1 MARCGCSGTTCSCVV
16 IGEGLVAVSGS
27 GSAANPYR
35 VSVEQA
41 ITVQDTATLDLTVT
55 GSGGAGDPYI
65 LSGDVAMDLADLGD
79 VDTAGVAGEVLA
91 LQGDGSFALNPPS
104 TATPGAITTGDG
116 IEGDGSG
123 GDPLTITLA
132 PSSGLTLSAAGLAAS
147 WALLNPAE
155 VTRVDADA
163 LVVARGT
170 DGVSSRISGVS
181 ASYTN
186 ASSTSTLLVKV
197 VQHGWVRILGS
208 KISNN
213 LVHYTK
219 PDVVG
224 GTEVDYFTSRV
235 MSDVHVSQNIGVY
248 QSYESYTLHEIAAS
262 GSITAYARQWTGGE
276 TTTNEL
282 SLTQAKTAY
291 NVISIYPLAPV
302 S

>member
-16 IGEGLVAVSGS
+16 VGEGIVAVSGS

-41 ITVQDTATLDLTVT
+41 LTVSDTATLNLTMT
-55 GSGGAGDPYI
+55 GTGTAGDPYI
-65 LSGDVAMDLADLGD
+65 LSGDVALELGD
-79 VDTAGVAGEVLA
+79 LTDVSTTGSTGYVVA

-132 PSSGLTLSAAGLAAS
+132 PNSGLVLTGAGLAAS
-147 WALLNPAE
+147 WALLNPPA

-186 ASSTSTLLVKV
+186 PSSTSDILVRV

-219 PDVVG
+219 PDVIG
-224 GTEVDYFTSRV
+224 GTEEDYFTSRV
-235 MSDVHVSQNIGVY
+235 MSDVHVSQNIGIY
-248 QSYESYTLHEIAAS
+248 QGYESYTLHTIPAS

-276 TTTNEL
+276 TTTTEL

-291 NVISIYPLAPV
+291 NVISIFPLSPV

>member
-1 MARCGCSGTTCSCVV
+1 MVV
-16 IGEGLVAVSGS
+16 GEGIVAVSGS

-41 ITVQDTATLDLTVT
+41 LTVSDSATVNLTMT
-55 GSGGAGDPYI
+55 GSGTAGDPYI
-65 LSGDVAMDLADLGD
+65 LSGDATLELGD
-79 VDTAGVAGEVLA
+79 LTDVVTTGSTGDVLA

-104 TATPGAITTGDG
+104 TASPGAIVTGASSGLD
-116 IEGDGSG
+116 GDGSG
-123 GDPLTITLA
+123 GDPLTIVLA
-132 PSSGLTLSAAGLAAS
+132 PNSGLSLSASGLAAA
-147 WALLNPAE
+147 WALLNPAA

-186 ASSTSTLLVKV
+186 ASSTSTLLVRV

-235 MSDVHVSQNIGVY
+235 MSDVHVSNNIGIY
-248 QSYESYTLHEIAAS
+248 QGYESYTLHEIPAS

-282 SLTQAKTAY
+282 SLTQAKSAY